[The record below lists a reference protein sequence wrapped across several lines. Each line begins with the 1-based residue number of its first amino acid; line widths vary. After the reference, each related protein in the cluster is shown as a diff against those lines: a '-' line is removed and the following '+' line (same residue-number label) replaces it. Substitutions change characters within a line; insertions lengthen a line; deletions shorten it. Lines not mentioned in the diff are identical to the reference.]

1 MKHTLREAA
10 RVLGLLDESYV
21 LERSGVTWN
30 ERFYV
35 SGDPDDEGSFGPLDS
50 AAEFATP
57 GEAQRVASR
66 SGFHMTPTE
75 RSDLEEGPTGS
86 KGTDPHPPKD
96 GHTSKKPRPTD
107 DPNDPQAAAQAMK
120 AFKEELKSLK
130 KEL

>member
-1 MKHTLREAA
+1 MRKLPREIQGPAEIFVHYKGHPPR
-10 RVLGLLDESYV
+10 RVKEVRQGESFTIVAGGLS
-21 LERSGVTWN
+21 S
-30 ERFYV
+30 
-35 SGDPDDEGSFGPLDS
+35 
-50 AAEFATP
+50 
-57 GEAQRVASR
+57 
-66 SGFHMTPTE
+66 
-75 RSDLEEGPTGS
+75 LEEGPTGS